1 MKRILEFLLPAIL
14 LLGACGAREGI
25 EVREAWARP
34 STQGANSAV
43 YFVIQNRSAET
54 DELVGAVSDA
64 AEAVEIHESKM
75 EGDVMTMNRVEA
87 VALAPSEK
95 VEFEPGGLHVMLI
108 GLKRDLKA
116 GDEIEVTLQFKNSPA
131 LTVRATVGDA
141 GGMEPQDM
149 EHNP

>member
-1 MKRILEFLLPAIL
+1 MKQTVLLLLSAML
-14 LLGACGAREGI
+14 LLGACAAREGI

-43 YFVIQNRSAET
+43 YFVIQNHNAET

-75 EGDVMTMNRVEA
+75 EGDVMTMHRVES

-108 GLKRDLKA
+108 GLERDLKA
-116 GDEIEVTLQFKNSPA
+116 GDEIEVTLQFRDSPDIA
-131 LTVRATVGDA
+131 VKATVRDA
-141 GGMEPQDM
+141 DGMETQSM
-149 EHNP
+149 EHSP